1 MNMRGLIPLLLLA
14 PLVACSQSNG
24 AANAASAKG
33 GARPPTEVAVITVQP
48 GEASISREYPG
59 RLQAWRK
66 AEVRARVEG
75 IVEKRLFTEGAQV
88 TAGNSLFQ
96 IEDTTYQAALQ
107 AARTEVEVAN
117 LAVER
122 ARSLLA
128 KNLVAPDALDEAR
141 ARYQQAQAQLVQA
154 AQDLEN
160 THVPAPIDGRIGR
173 AQVTEGALVG
183 HGEPSLL
190 ATIEQ
195 IDPLYADF
203 TRAQAERLQL
213 KSAEQAGQ
221 LKPANSDEVRLVL
234 GDGSLY
240 PQPGR
245 ILFSERKVD
254 PATGTVLVRARISN
268 PEHLLLPGMFVRIRM
283 PVARAENV
291 VRIPQQAV
299 QAGRNGLQVLVVSA
313 EGKVLPRPI
322 ETSGM
327 DGPDFLVSKGL
338 QAGEQVIVEG
348 LQKARPG
355 STVKAVPWQG
365 ATSASATAPAE
376 R

>member
-1 MNMRGLIPLLLLA
+1 
-14 PLVACSQSNG
+14 
-24 AANAASAKG
+24 
-33 GARPPTEVAVITVQP
+33 
-48 GEASISREYPG
+48 
-59 RLQAWRK
+59 
-66 AEVRARVEG
+66 
-75 IVEKRLFTEGAQV
+75 
-88 TAGNSLFQ
+88 
-96 IEDTTYQAALQ
+96 
-107 AARTEVEVAN
+107 VEVAN

-183 HGEPSLL
+183 RGEPSLL

-254 PATGTVLVRARISN
+254 PATGTVLVRARIPN